1 MMIWAMMIWADQSVA
16 VGTKSSPQGPTEDLW
31 GSQKGLL
38 GPKRALLGA
47 PGVPQRSLKR
57 PEHTIWMLPTQLDQ
71 PVAVGTKSGSFV
83 PSEDLQGPLRTSR
96 APKRAFLGL
105 GGYLYGP

>member
-1 MMIWAMMIWADQSVA
+1 MSREFRCDALDTSLAYI
-16 VGTKSSPQGPTEDLW
+16 PTNFFLEPKL
-31 GSQKGLL
+31 GHETEGV

-105 GGYLYGP
+105 

>member
-1 MMIWAMMIWADQSVA
+1 MTKIPLFFGGGDLSFHREYTYCHFWA
-16 VGTKSSPQGPTEDLW
+16 VGTKMGHETE
-31 GSQKGLL
+31 GV

-105 GGYLYGP
+105 

>member
-1 MMIWAMMIWADQSVA
+1 MVA
-16 VGTKSSPQGPTEDLW
+16 VGTKSSTQGPTEDPR
-31 GSQKGLL
+31 GPKKGLS

-83 PSEDLQGPLRTSR
+83 PSEDLQSICNRVLDVTHYMIG
-96 APKRAFLGL
+96 
-105 GGYLYGP
+105 